1 MSQRLNLE
9 PSKIEILI
17 FDVEKDY
24 FAFVINCMKRERLS
38 TKLVET
44 INGDSY
50 ILAIYRP
57 IYILHPELIKLYK

>member
-44 INGDSY
+44 INGGFY

-57 IYILHPELIKLYK
+57 IHTEKIKLNKL